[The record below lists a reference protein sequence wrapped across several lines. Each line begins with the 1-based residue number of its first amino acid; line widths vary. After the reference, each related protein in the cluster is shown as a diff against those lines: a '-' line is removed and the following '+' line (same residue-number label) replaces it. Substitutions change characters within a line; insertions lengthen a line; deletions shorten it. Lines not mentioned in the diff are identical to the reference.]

1 MEYYIYLK
9 LVPINSLKSNIIDF
23 IFIESKKIDS
33 HTIWWVLKVEVK
45 LCFAAMSIL
54 LVYPAGPIHA
64 SITLFSL
71 AFGIWTAILQ
81 WLQFS
86 SFLFICYWVKF
97 ILIGTKLLDSLP
109 LIDSVSLKEAFV
121 ADTEMISGTSL
132 GTWKLRGRG
141 RGWGVVGD
149 CHHTNQSFI
158 NKKFNECPKNSG

>member
-45 LCFAAMSIL
+45 LCFAAKSIL
-54 LVYPAGPIHA
+54 LIYPAGPLHA
-64 SITLFSL
+64 AITLFRL
-71 AFGIWTAILQ
+71 VFGIWTAISQ

-86 SFLFICYWVKF
+86 SFLFICYWATF

-109 LIDSVSLKEAFV
+109 LIDSVSLKETFV
-121 ADTEMISGTSL
+121 ADTEMINGTSL
-132 GTWKLRGRG
+132 GTWKLKGRG

-149 CHHTNQSFI
+149 CHHTNQSI
-158 NKKFNECPKNSG
+158 IDKK

>member
-86 SFLFICYWVKF
+86 SFLFICYWVTF

-109 LIDSVSLKEAFV
+109 LIDSVSLKEAFCCRHWDDQWHLPRDLKV
-121 ADTEMISGTSL
+121 EREGEGL
-132 GTWKLRGRG
+132 GSSRRL
-141 RGWGVVGD
+141 
-149 CHHTNQSFI
+149 S
-158 NKKFNECPKNSG
+158 PY